1 MRPITIFYALVFL
14 SSRMCEV
21 LGIVPNPGL
30 RASNT
35 NNLIYTVCAFSI
47 SVQYYFFMY
56 AQQLWWMS
64 LLFAF
69 LFFSFLKRP
78 HQCFTW
84 CISYNFK
91 NSHRQCISVCFDNK
105 SIMMTYKLAWFC
117 FPSAGCVGRKT
128 EYSKKDQILICDIL
142 GWHRCWATHWTLTN
156 PPRWSDQHPAWQLSA
171 VCLCVLMRGVWWSVF
186 NMQAI

>member
-117 FPSAGCVGRKT
+117 FPSAGCVGRKQSTVKRIRFWFVIFWADTDVEQHT
-128 EYSKKDQILICDIL
+128 EPWLTPPMVRPAPCMTAVGRL
-142 GWHRCWATHWTLTN
+142 FVCVNERC
-156 PPRWSDQHPAWQLSA
+156 
-171 VCLCVLMRGVWWSVF
+171 VGKCF
-186 NMQAI
+186 